1 MSRSS
6 SSPIASDADD
16 NDLLS
21 SSFTTSTNTSFHRR
35 HKTPPKHKSASK
47 HQAKFSA
54 LTNFLPP
61 SLPDKALLKHAIL
74 VTTLSAL
81 PRLFYLHSLLLPS
94 TQFQQIQSRTPRH
107 SRLSSS
113 LSLTFV
119 FWPDSGHRHT
129 PPQLRS
135 PLPLPGP
142 STASAA
148 PACGGPTTS
157 TSSLM
162 QDGRNSTYLADIIA
176 HFQQEPDSTFG
187 PLRCGQEGMQVQP
200 TQRAEVFNGLHNAL
214 SAKGLTSS
222 VGILAD
228 ESSSLGNAGNDK
240 QHESAVSR
248 ESYLDVGGHLDQQI
262 LIVTWEWKRLVRR
275 LRSNGQECFNVCG
288 HMVFQ
293 SLVLANE
300 PHYDDG
306 LNYYDPNYA
315 TNKNFAL
322 YIKKQFWTYKYS
334 GNFVKPSDVPSLDR
348 MRRSSPWPFRMPTRT
363 TGKTAHPRD
372 FRLVVGLPYCSSL
385 GTRWYPTQLNTKGKK
400 RTKVI

>member
-162 QDGRNSTYLADIIA
+162 QDGRNSMYLADIIA

-240 QHESAVSR
+240 MGVEKIGQEVTI
-248 ESYLDVGGHLDQQI
+248 QQRVI
-262 LIVTWEWKRLVRR
+262 CQ
-275 LRSNGQECFNVCG
+275 GQECFNVCG